1 MVLLSASICNKSGKA
16 LVGRQFM
23 EVSRSRIE
31 GLLAAF
37 PKLIKSDGQHTF
49 VETENVRYVYQP
61 LDSLFMVLITT
72 KNSNILEDLET
83 LRLFSRVVPEYCPE
97 PTEATVSENAFELI
111 FAFDEIVAL
120 GYREN
125 VTLSQI
131 RTFTEMDSHDENIHK
146 MIQMRKVQEQKDI
159 AKRKAKEFQSIKR
172 QQGRSGMGGGMG
184 SGSGSGG
191 GSGGGMGSMGSMGGN
206 MGSMGSMGGDSS
218 DGGDSARFAPSVSMT
233 TKSAPKKSSKGGM
246 RLGSKGKKKQ
256 EDFIEQLQA
265 QGQNVIDEATEQAQ
279 GQTSSSLSNRVSN
292 NEPAVDQEGVH
303 LKIEEKIVLEA
314 NRDGVVDRI
323 EIKGIVNM
331 QVNDEN
337 LTNVKVRMELE
348 KPDFSF
354 KTHPNVDKKQWQK
367 DNIIGLKSNRPFP
380 VGTEVGV
387 VKWNFTTTD
396 ETLVP
401 ITINCWPQV
410 NSDGSAEISCDYEL
424 TQPDLE
430 LENVSISIAVP
441 SSPVVNSID
450 GEYKYDKR
458 DGCLLWTNGTINS
471 ANPEGSLEFTVKDA
485 GSNDDFF
492 PVTVSFT
499 SKTTF
504 AGLKIGNAFT
514 DDDDDI
520 KYSSEVMFTTE
531 SYEFV

>member
-1 MVLLSASICNKSGKA
+1 
-16 LVGRQFM
+16 M

-61 LDSLFMVLITT
+61 LDSLYMVLITT

-83 LRLFSRVVPEYCPE
+83 LRLFSRVVPEYCPDM
-97 PTEATVSENAFELI
+97 TEDDVSQNAFELI

-125 VTLSQI
+125 VTMSQI
-131 RTFTEMDSHDENIHK
+131 RTFIEMDSHDENIHK
-146 MIQMRKVQEQKDI
+146 MIQLRKIQEQKEI

-172 QQGRSGMGGGMG
+172 AQGRGGMSGMGQSMG
-184 SGSGSGG
+184 SSQ
-191 GSGGGMGSMGSMGGN
+191 SGGGMSSMDRGG
-206 MGSMGSMGGDSS
+206 
-218 DGGDSARFAPSVSMT
+218 DGGDDNSRFDGAGFNQSVSIQQS
-233 TKSAPKKSSKGGM
+233 KPAPKKSKGGM
-246 RLGSKGKKKQ
+246 RLGTKGKKKG

-265 QGQNVIDEATEQAQ
+265 QGQTVADVDTDIST
-279 GQTSSSLSNRVSN
+279 TTSLSNRAASN
-292 NEPAVDQEGVH
+292 NETPVDQAGVH

-314 NRDGVVDRI
+314 TRDGVVDKI
-323 EIKGIVNM
+323 EVKGIVNM
-331 QVNDEN
+331 QVNDAN
-337 LTNVKVRMELE
+337 LTTVKVRMDLE

-367 DNIIGLKSNRPFP
+367 DSIIGLKSGRPFP

-387 VKWNFTTTD
+387 VKWNFNTTD
-396 ETLVP
+396 DSFVP

-410 NSDGSAEISCDYEL
+410 NSDGTAEISCDYEL
-424 TQPDLE
+424 AHTNLE
-430 LENVSISIAVP
+430 LEDVSISIEVP
-441 SSPVVNSID
+441 TAPVIQSID
-450 GEYKYDKR
+450 GEYTYDRSNK
-458 DGCLLWTNGTINS
+458 CLLWTHSTIDSSN
-471 ANPEGSLEFTVKDA
+471 AEGSLEFTVKDA

-492 PVTVSFT
+492 PVVVSFT

-504 AGLKIGNAFT
+504 AGLKIVNAFT
-514 DDDDDI
+514 DDDDNI
-520 KYSSEVMFTTE
+520 KYSSEVAFTPD